1 MDSPFAS
8 FALYIVGIIA
18 IMYIFVI
25 RPHKREQQ
33 RKESERREML
43 DNLRKG
49 VRVVTIGGVHGEVVS
64 TKGQSVILRIDAQKD
79 VRIKV
84 AKAAVNR
91 IQGPDS
97 RDEDESGG

>member
-1 MDSPFAS
+1 MESPFAS

-18 IMYIFVI
+18 IRSIFVI

-33 RKESERREML
+33 RKEGERREML

-84 AKAAVNR
+84 AKAAVSR

-97 RDEDESGG
+97 RDDDESSG

>member
-1 MDSPFAS
+1 
-8 FALYIVGIIA
+8 
-18 IMYIFVI
+18 MYIFVI

-33 RKESERREML
+33 RKDNARLEMI

-49 VRVVTIGGVHGEVVS
+49 VRVVTIGGIHGEVVS
-64 TKGQSVILRIDAQKD
+64 TKGQSVIVRIDAQKD

-84 AKAAVNR
+84 AKAAVSR

-97 RDEDESGG
+97 GDDDENGG